1 MEITVTHEPC
11 RVPVTVL
18 TPVGDLDR
26 ATFKSLL
33 SIADQLYQEGTRYIL
48 IDMSQVP
55 FVSSAGLMALH
66 GVVLAMQ
73 GEAVDDG
80 EDGWGAFQKM
90 RAAEPT
96 LNANVKL
103 LSPRPKVTRVL
114 ETSGFNLMLPI
125 FSDRQAALA
134 SF

>member
-1 MEITVTHEPC
+1 MEITITHEPC

-18 TPVGDLDR
+18 APVGDLDR
-26 ATFKSLL
+26 STFEGLQATVE
-33 SIADQLYQEGTRYIL
+33 QLYGEGTRYIL

-66 GVVLAMQ
+66 SAVLTMQ
-73 GEAVDDG
+73 GEAVEDT
-80 EDGWGAFQKM
+80 EDGWGAFQKL
-90 RAAEPT
+90 RGAEPT

-103 LSPRPKVTRVL
+103 LNPQPKVTRVL
-114 ETSGFNLMLPI
+114 ETSGFNLLLPV